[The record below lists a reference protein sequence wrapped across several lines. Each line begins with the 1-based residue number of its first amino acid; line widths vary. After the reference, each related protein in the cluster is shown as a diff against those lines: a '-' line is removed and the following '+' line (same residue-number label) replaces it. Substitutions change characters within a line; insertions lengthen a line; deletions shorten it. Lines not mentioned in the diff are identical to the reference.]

1 MTQFIRDVRTVHIDG
16 PTFLTIGNFD
26 GLHRGHQALIQ
37 RLRQEANA
45 HAPNTLTGLLTFDP
59 HPMRILRP
67 EVALRMLT
75 TPGERVALAGG
86 YGVDLGI
93 IQPFDQEI
101 ANFSPRQFLTMLQTH
116 LGLAGLVVGPD
127 FALGKG
133 RSGTLDV
140 LADLGEE
147 MGFRLAVLD
156 EIHQAGTEVRS
167 LTVRQRLKAGDVAGA
182 GDLLGRPYQVTGVVE
197 HGDGRGRTIGVPT
210 ANLNVPQDRML
221 PQNGVYATWAW
232 VGQPDHGKAW
242 MGATNIGIR
251 PTVDGTVQRVE
262 CHLIDFPDPGQSDD
276 LYGKEI
282 TLAFIA
288 RLRGEQKFTSLD
300 ALVSQIHQD
309 IDQTRATLNRS
320 RE

>member
-1 MTQFIRDVRTVHIDG
+1 MTQFIRDVRTVSIPG

-37 RLRQEANA
+37 RLRQEADA
-45 HAPNTLTGLLTFDP
+45 HNPTAQIGLLTFDP
-59 HPMRILRP
+59 HPLRILRP
-67 EVALRMLT
+67 EIALRLLT
-75 TPGERVALAGG
+75 TPQERIALAGEQ
-86 YGVDLGI
+86 GVDLGI
-93 IQPFDQEI
+93 IQPFDSEI
-101 ANFSPRQFLTMLQTH
+101 ANFSPRQFLAMLRDH

-140 LADLGEE
+140 LAALGEE
-147 MGFRLAVLD
+147 MGFRLRVLD
-156 EIHQAGTEVRS
+156 EIRQTGVEVRS

-182 GDLLGRPYQVTGVVE
+182 GELLGRPYRVMGEVVY
-197 HGDGRGRTIGVPT
+197 GDGRGRTIGVPT
-210 ANLNVPQDRML
+210 ANLDVPDDRML

-232 VGQPDHGKAW
+232 IGQPAQGAAW

-262 CHLIDFPDPGQSDD
+262 CHLIDFPPPGQSGD
-276 LYGKEI
+276 LYGQEV
-282 TLAFIA
+282 TLAFID

-309 IDQTRATLNRS
+309 IEQARTILS
-320 RE
+320 RDL